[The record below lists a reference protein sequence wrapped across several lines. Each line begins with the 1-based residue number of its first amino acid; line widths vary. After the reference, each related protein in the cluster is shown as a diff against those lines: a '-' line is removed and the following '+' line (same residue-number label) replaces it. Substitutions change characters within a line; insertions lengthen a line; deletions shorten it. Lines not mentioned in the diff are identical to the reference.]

1 MYHAM
6 AWNINKAGKVN
17 LKLANHFATLSTFIV
32 ITCQQRQNPNLVFLK
47 I

>member
-1 MYHAM
+1 MYHSIT
-6 AWNINKAGKVN
+6 WNIHKAGKVN
-17 LKLANHFATLSTFIV
+17 LKLANHLPTLSTFIV